1 MKTRGF
7 LVVKNEL
14 RKHKDV
20 DIQLPQRGTSKA
32 MAYDFFSP
40 VDMIIKPNQV
50 GKIWTDVCAY
60 MQDNECLILNIRSS
74 QGGKVILTTIQGW
87 IDCDY
92 INADNGGNIGIF
104 LKNISDED
112 YIIKKGDRIAQGA
125 FFNFLISDNGNTDT
139 VRTGGYGSTGK

>member
-1 MKTRGF
+1 MKIRGF

-20 DIQLPQRGTSKA
+20 DIQLPLRGTSKA

-50 GKIWTDVCAY
+50 GKIWTDVSAY

-74 QGGKVILTTIQGW
+74 QGGKVMLSNVQGW
-87 IDCDY
+87 IDADY
-92 INADNGGNIGIF
+92 EGRNIGVF
-104 LKNISDED
+104 LKNIGEED
-112 YIIKKGDRIAQGA
+112 YVIKKGDRIAQGA

-139 VRTGGYGSTGK
+139 VRTGGFGSTGK

>member
-7 LVVKNEL
+7 SVVKDEL

-20 DIQLPQRGTSKA
+20 EIQLPQRGTSKA

-50 GKIWTDVCAY
+50 GKIWTDVSAY

-74 QGGKVILTTIQGW
+74 QGGKVMLSNVQGW
-87 IDCDY
+87 ID
-92 INADNGGNIGIF
+92 A
-104 LKNISDED
+104 KM
-112 YIIKKGDRIAQGA
+112 
-125 FFNFLISDNGNTDT
+125 
-139 VRTGGYGSTGK
+139 